1 MTLTNPVTATLS
13 HRLLRACGRVRGCG
27 LVIAICLAALAPAAH
42 GERAD
47 RGKPLNIQADET
59 GTVNLQNQ
67 TLVFRGNVVITKGTM
82 IIRAARVEVRQLPTG
97 YDVAVAYGGGPG
109 SPATFR
115 QKRDGVD
122 EYIAGEAD
130 RLEYDGKADTIKFVN
145 NAAVRRLRG
154 AKLADEITG
163 NLVTYDSTTEVFSV
177 SGGAPATAANPGGR
191 VQAVLTPREGSE
203 AALEAAGPAASGTAP
218 RAPALQLSPKLAEPA
233 ASATPSGASGTAP
246 ASRSRP

>member
-1 MTLTNPVTATLS
+1 MACPHALATLVVAS
-13 HRLLRACGRVRGCG
+13 CVVVVPGARA
-27 LVIAICLAALAPAAH
+27 
-42 GERAD
+42 EKAD
-47 RGKPLNIQADET
+47 RTKPLNVQADQT
-59 GTVNLQNQ
+59 GTVNLQTQ

-82 IIRAARVEVRQLPTG
+82 VIHASRVEVRQLPTG
-97 YDVAVAYGGGPG
+97 YDVAVAFGGGPG
-109 SPATFR
+109 SPATFK

-130 RLEYDGKADTIKFVN
+130 RLEYDGKADTIRFVN

-203 AALEAAGPAASGTAP
+203 AALEAAGQSASGAAGP
-218 RAPALQLSPKLAEPA
+218 PSLRLSPNLAEPA
-233 ASATPSGASGTAP
+233 SAATPDRAASSAKP
-246 ASRSRP
+246 AGGGRR

>member
-1 MTLTNPVTATLS
+1 MTRP
-13 HRLLRACGRVRGCG
+13 RLLVRFPDLIASTPVRAIG
-27 LVIAICLAALAPAAH
+27 LSLLALLVGPISIAHA
-42 GERAD
+42 ERAD
-47 RGKPLNIQADET
+47 RSKPINVQADET

-82 IIRAARVEVRQLPTG
+82 IIRATRVEVRQLPTG
-97 YDVAVAYGGGPG
+97 YDVAVAFGGGPG
-109 SPATFR
+109 APATFR

-122 EYIAGEAD
+122 EYITGEAD
-130 RLEYDGKADTIKFVN
+130 RLEYDGKADTIRFVN

-203 AALEAAGPAASGTAP
+203 AAIEAASQAASGGARP
-218 RAPALQLSPKLAEPA
+218 PSLQMSPNLADPASGATPKGA
-233 ASATPSGASGTAP
+233 ASGARPASGG
-246 ASRSRP
+246 RR